1 VALRVK
7 EPTLILIFMVLISL
21 VSASEADQMLM
32 GDFSSGQ
39 LDGWEPKVFMGETR
53 YLITRLDQIQVLRAN
68 SRASASGLLKN
79 TRVDLREYP
88 FLNWSWRIEN
98 RLGELDEQGKSGDD
112 YAARIYVVVSRGWLF
127 WKTKAINYVW
137 ANTSPKGHIWPN
149 AFAGKNAMM
158 MALRSAEDEIA
169 TWQFEKRNIAADFK
183 ELFGEEI
190 QTIDAVALM
199 TDTDNG
205 KGEVTAFYGDI
216 YFSTR

>member
-1 VALRVK
+1 MALRVK
-7 EPTLILIFMVLISL
+7 EPTLILIFMVLSSL

-68 SRASASGLLKN
+68 SRARASGLLKN

-98 RLGELDEQGKSGDD
+98 RLGELDEQSKSGDD

-137 ANTSPKGHIWPN
+137 ANTSPKGHVWPN

-169 TWQFEKRNIAADFK
+169 TWRFEKRNIAADFK

>member
-1 VALRVK
+1 ML
-7 EPTLILIFMVLISL
+7 LISFVDAAQVDRMVLG
-21 VSASEADQMLM
+21 E
-32 GDFSSGQ
+32 FSSGR
-39 LDGWEPKVFMGETR
+39 LGGWEPKVFMGETR
-53 YLITRLDQIQVLRAN
+53 YLITRLDQRQVLQAD
-68 SRASASGLLKN
+68 SRASASGLVKKA
-79 TRVDLREYP
+79 RVDLRQYP

-98 RLGELDEQGKSGDD
+98 RLGKLDEQRKSGDD
-112 YAARIYVVVSRGWLF
+112 YAARVYVVVSGGWLF

-158 MALRSAEDEIA
+158 MALRSAEDETA
-169 TWQFEKRNIAADFK
+169 TWRFEKRNIVADFK

-205 KGEVTAFYGDI
+205 KEEVTAFYGDI
-216 YFSTR
+216 YFSAR